1 MCQRWHKY
9 VYFGINIVKKLSR
22 PSTIVDVAEEAGVSP
37 KTVSRVVTG
46 NGYVSDKTRQRVQE
60 AIELLDY
67 RVNRAAQSLVSDH
80 STTIGLVVPNVSNPF
95 FPEVFAGI
103 QQAALEQ
110 NYTVSVFETG
120 DRPEL
125 ERQAINT
132 LDEHRA
138 AGIIVYIPNLPDEEL
153 RPLLQRHNAAVLIGH
168 NALKDLAGIVR
179 VDLHD
184 AAIQAV
190 DYLVLLGRRNLAYLD
205 AGPPDDKHV
214 NQERIR
220 GLHDA
225 MQKHQLAIVPDYFV
239 DCDGTLTGAQHAA
252 EALLSQ
258 SPEIDSL
265 ICHHDML
272 AYGALEA
279 CDRLQ
284 IAVPDQVAVV
294 GFDDISFSRLQRI
307 SLTTLR
313 FPKAEIGKQAAQ
325 MLFRRIQGDL
335 EPAEIVLKTQLVQ
348 RGSTAQPGG

>member
-1 MCQRWHKY
+1 
-9 VYFGINIVKKLSR
+9 
-22 PSTIVDVAEEAGVSP
+22 
-37 KTVSRVVTG
+37 VVTG
-46 NGYVSDKTRQRVQE
+46 NGYVSDQTRQRVQE
-60 AIELLDY
+60 AIDLLDY
-67 RVNRAAQSLVSDH
+67 RVNRAAQSLVSDR
-80 STTIGLVVPNVSNPF
+80 STTIGLVVPTVSNPF

-103 QQAALEQ
+103 QQTALEQ

-125 ERQAINT
+125 ERRAIST

-184 AAIQAV
+184 AATQAV
-190 DYLVLLGRRNLAYLD
+190 DYLVQVGRRNLAYLD

-220 GLHDA
+220 GLRDA
-225 MQKHQLAIVPDYFV
+225 MQQNGLPVMPEYFV
-239 DCDGTLTGAQHAA
+239 YSDGTMPGAQRAT

-258 SPEIDSL
+258 WPDIDGL
-265 ICHHDML
+265 ICHHDIL

-284 IAVPDQVAVV
+284 IAVPEQVAVV
-294 GFDDISFSRLQRI
+294 GFDDISFSRLQRF

-313 FPKAEIGKQAAQ
+313 FPKADIGKQAAQ
-325 MLFRRIQGDL
+325 MLFRRIKGDL
-335 EPAEIVLKTQLVQ
+335 EPAEIVFKTQLIE
-348 RGSTAQPGG
+348 RGSTPQVGG